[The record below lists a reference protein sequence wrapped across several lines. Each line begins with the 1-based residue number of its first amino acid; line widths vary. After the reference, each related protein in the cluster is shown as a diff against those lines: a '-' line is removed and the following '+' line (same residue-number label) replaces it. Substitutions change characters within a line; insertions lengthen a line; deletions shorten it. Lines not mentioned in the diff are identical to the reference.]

1 VWFPSLLLPK
11 LHLVLCRYVLDSL
24 VGGFN
29 YLFSFPWLNFCVVT
43 DLVVS
48 LVNVLFLS
56 LAWWCNLAITNS
68 QVQWQTSYL
77 HIWCKHLG
85 DNIYKQWELVTIS
98 INSGSWGRW

>member
-48 LVNVLFLS
+48 
-56 LAWWCNLAITNS
+56 
-68 QVQWQTSYL
+68 
-77 HIWCKHLG
+77 
-85 DNIYKQWELVTIS
+85 
-98 INSGSWGRW
+98 